1 MRARKPASRTNFARL
16 DASEGIP
23 DDAIPEV
30 TEEML
35 DRATLYFGGVPIRGP
50 RVRGRLLGSGK
61 KEPIKVRIDKDIL
74 AHFRATGRGWQTRL
88 NDTLRAALRSKL
100 KGGAAKAKKAG

>member
-1 MRARKPASRTNFARL
+1 MRAKKHVSKTDFAKL

-23 DDAIPEV
+23 DDDIPEL

-35 DRATLYFGGVPIRGP
+35 DRATLRIGGVVIRAP
-50 RVRGRLLGSGK
+50 RTRGRPLGSGK

-88 NDTLRAALRSKL
+88 NDTLRASLRGKP
-100 KGGAAKAKKAG
+100 GGAKSKRAG